1 MDQDNQLAAASVATL
16 AAIQRFNDAFGQ
28 HDVPAIM
35 AAMTDDCL
43 FEDTE
48 PPPDGGRYVG
58 QAAVRAYWERFFR
71 ESPHAVFETED
82 LFVAGDRGTV
92 RWIYHWIDGTGMT
105 GHIRGVDVFR
115 VREGKVAEKLSYVK
129 G

>member
-1 MDQDNQLAAASVATL
+1 MDQGNQVDASGAATL
-16 AAIQRFNDAFGQ
+16 AAIQRFNDAFDR

-35 AAMTDDCL
+35 AAMTDDCV

-58 QAAVRAYWERFFR
+58 QAAVRAYWERFFE
-71 ESPHAVFETED
+71 ESPRAVFETED
-82 LFVAGDRGTV
+82 LFVTGDRATV
-92 RWIYHWIDGTGMT
+92 RWIYRWIDGSGTA

-115 VREGKVAEKLSYVK
+115 VRDGKVAEKLSYVK

>member
-1 MDQDNQLAAASVATL
+1 MDQDNQLDAASAGTL
-16 AAIQRFNDAFGQ
+16 AAIQRFNDAFDR

-35 AAMTDDCL
+35 DAMTDDCL

-58 QAAVRAYWERFFR
+58 QVAVRAYWERFFR

-92 RWIYHWIDGTGMT
+92 RWIYHWVDGAGAA

-115 VREGKVAEKLSYVK
+115 VREGRVAEKLSYVK

>member
-1 MDQDNQLAAASVATL
+1 MDQDHQLDAPSAATL
-16 AAIQRFNDAFGQ
+16 AAIQQFNDAFDR
-28 HDVPAIM
+28 HDVSAIM

-58 QAAVRAYWERFFR
+58 QSAVRAYWERFFA

-92 RWIYHWIDGTGMT
+92 RWIYHWIDGAGMT